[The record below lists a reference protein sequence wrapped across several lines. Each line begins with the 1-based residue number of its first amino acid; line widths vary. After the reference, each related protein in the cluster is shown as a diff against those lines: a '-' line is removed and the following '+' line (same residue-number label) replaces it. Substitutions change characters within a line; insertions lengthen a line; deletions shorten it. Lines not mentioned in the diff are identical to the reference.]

1 MTTEEAKFILTGYRP
16 GADEEGDPAL
26 AEALQRAAADG
37 ALGRWLTQNQALD
50 QALRGRLL
58 EVEPPPGLRAAILAG
73 AQAGGARRRRVPAWG
88 WLAVAAAVAL
98 AVFLLPGRAKLPPE
112 SAQLGRLAV
121 TDMVT
126 ADHDSRGPAVDAL
139 VGRLQSKAPLP
150 AADEIDFENLR
161 ETGCRRI
168 DFEGH
173 DLLEVCF
180 SRNGAM
186 FHFYVTRREGDFGKA
201 VAKRPAYLTEAAGAV
216 AVWSD
221 DRFAY
226 AVATTAGVT
235 ALRRLFR

>member
-1 MTTEEAKFILTGYRP
+1 MTNEEAKFILTGYRP
-16 GADEEGDPAL
+16 GPDQAGDSVL
-26 AEALQRAAADG
+26 AGALQLAAADP
-37 ALGRWLTQNQALD
+37 ALGRWLAQNQALD
-50 QALRGRLL
+50 QAFRGKLR
-58 EVEPPPGLRAAILAG
+58 EVAPPPGLRAAILAG
-73 AQAGGARRRRVPAWG
+73 AQAGERRRRSLPAWG
-88 WLAVAAAVAL
+88 WLAAAAAVAL
-98 AVFLLPGRAKLPPE
+98 GVFLLPGRAKLPPE
-112 SAQLGRLAV
+112 SAQLGRVAV

-139 VGRLQSKAPLP
+139 IGRLQTKAPLP
-150 AADEIDFENLR
+150 SADEIDFENLR

-180 SRNGAM
+180 NRNGAM

-201 VAKRPAYLTEAAGAV
+201 VAKRPAYLTEGAGAV

-221 DRFAY
+221 EHFAY

-235 ALRRLFR
+235 ALRRLFH